1 MQYDEKC
8 PVCGTI
14 NKGLNLE
21 ETNGWFECEHCKN
34 MVNTFRVPV
43 ALAKLTLNHLPKEKQ
58 TNAI

>member
-1 MQYDEKC
+1 MQYNEKC

-34 MVNTFRVPV
+34 IVNTFQYSKYISRSCS
-43 ALAKLTLNHLPKEKQ
+43 TLKIS
-58 TNAI
+58 A